1 MKTDNTAANTTRMN
15 DLPSGD
21 RPYEKCEHIG
31 PQSLSDAELLAVLLR
46 TGAQGISALDMS
58 RCILKTLCRD
68 SLAAL
73 HRISAEDLLQ
83 IRGVGRVK
91 AIQIQCIAELSR
103 RIAQAK
109 IGVEEDIVYNNPEV
123 IGSYYMEQMRHE
135 NQEVVLLLCLS
146 SKGRLLNRKVI
157 SRGDINTAI
166 LNPREVF
173 AEAISHRAASIILLH
188 NHPSGDPTPSRE
200 DVEITERIMQ
210 AGRLVGIP
218 LTDHLVIGDKAFV
231 SMRQSHLL
239 GKAS

>member
-1 MKTDNTAANTTRMN
+1 MN

-21 RPYEKCEHIG
+21 RPYEKCERTG
-31 PQSLSDAELLAVLLR
+31 PAGLSDAELLAVLLR

-58 RCILKTLCRD
+58 RSILTTLCRD
-68 SLAAL
+68 SLANL
-73 HRISAEDLLQ
+73 HRISSEDLLQ

-91 AIQIQCIAELSR
+91 AIQIQCIAELSG

-109 IGVEEDIVYNNPEV
+109 IGPEDDLIYDNPEV

-135 NQEVVLLLCLS
+135 SQEIVLLLCLS

-173 AEAISHRAASIILLH
+173 AEAISHRAATIILLH
-188 NHPSGDPTPSRE
+188 NHPSGDPTPSKE
-200 DVEITERIMQ
+200 DIEITKRIME
-210 AGRLVGIP
+210 AGKLVGIL
-218 LTDHLVIGDKAFV
+218 LTDHLVIGDRTFV
-231 SMRQSHLL
+231 SMRKSQLL
-239 GKAS
+239 SEDSQECA